1 MINWCLYYLSHTS
14 NSLSLSLFL
23 SHTSNSLSLFRTF
36 SISISLFLF
45 HKPLFLLSFS
55 IISYLDF
62 PLLFLCFPPL
72 SLFLSLY
79 FFFLL
84 SLSLSLLF
92 IFPLYLSLSFSFF
105 SLFHSGHCLSIL
117 LRTFLL
123 SNPPKKSAI
132 PSLFTRE
139 SSFARAM
146 LFQEFRGKPSLPT
159 TCWSLG

>member
-84 SLSLSLLF
+84 SLSLYFSSFLSTYLCLSRFSLYFTVATVYLF
-92 IFPLYLSLSFSFF
+92 SCVPSFFQIPRKSQLYLRFSPGRVVLHGPCSF
-105 SLFHSGHCLSIL
+105 
-117 LRTFLL
+117 
-123 SNPPKKSAI
+123 
-132 PSLFTRE
+132 
-139 SSFARAM
+139 
-146 LFQEFRGKPSLPT
+146 
-159 TCWSLG
+159 